1 VATVVEE
8 VQFIDAEHAAVW
20 FSICIGGHPM
30 VQHHRGDAVFIGG
43 KWKMARSTFCRI
55 MSMGGVPCPPDER

>member
-1 VATVVEE
+1 
-8 VQFIDAEHAAVW
+8 VW
-20 FSICIGGHPM
+20 FSISISGHPM